1 MTTTEQQALIDDLD
15 ATSEKC
21 KTVLNRLKNKNDIE
35 EFDELVLNLQE
46 LVTKRQK
53 LLNVLIADDSF
64 VQRGYLERQLELT
77 LSLEVKAKLV
87 LNSLHSEIHLGKKNQ
102 RQVNVYKSIDSDR

>member
-1 MTTTEQQALIDDLD
+1 MTTTEQQVLIDDLD
-15 ATSEKC
+15 ATGEQC
-21 KTVLNRLKNKNDIE
+21 KTVLNRLKSKNDIE

-46 LVTKRQK
+46 LVTKRQN
-53 LLNVLIADDSF
+53 LLNALIADDSF
-64 VQRGYLERQLELT
+64 VQRDYLQRQLELT

>member
-1 MTTTEQQALIDDLD
+1 MSTTEQQALIDDLD
-15 ATSEKC
+15 ATGEQC
-21 KTVLNRLKNKNDIE
+21 KAVLNRLKNKNDIE

-53 LLNVLIADDSF
+53 LLNVLITDDSF
-64 VQRGYLERQLELT
+64 VQRDYLQRQLELT

>member
-1 MTTTEQQALIDDLD
+1 MTTTEQKVLIDDLD
-15 ATSEKC
+15 TTSEQC
-21 KTVLNRLKNKNDIE
+21 KTVLNHLKNKNDIE
-35 EFDELVLNLQE
+35 EFDELVLKLQE
-46 LVTKRQK
+46 LIAKRQN
-53 LLNVLIADDSF
+53 LLDALITDYSF
-64 VQRGYLERQLELT
+64 TQRGYLERQLELT

>member
-1 MTTTEQQALIDDLD
+1 MTTTEQQVLIDDLD
-15 ATSEKC
+15 ATGEQC
-21 KTVLNRLKNKNDIE
+21 KAVLNRLKSKNNIE

-53 LLNVLIADDSF
+53 LLNVLITDDSF
-64 VQRGYLERQLELT
+64 VQRDYLQRQLELT

>member
-1 MTTTEQQALIDDLD
+1 MTTTEQQVLIDDLD
-15 ATSEKC
+15 ANSEQC

-64 VQRGYLERQLELT
+64 VQRDYLERQLELT